1 MRMTKQI
8 EELIHRRRRQLLVH
22 SIIYYRLGET
32 IIPDAV
38 FDSWAKEL
46 AALQRD
52 NLQLSESI
60 PYMRYQF
67 SDWTGETGFHLPL
80 MDRAAGKVAEE
91 LLETYKSSLLTVPS
105 L

>member
-32 IIPDAV
+32 IVPDAV

-46 AALQRD
+46 AALQTQH
-52 NLQLSESI
+52 LQLSESI
-60 PYMRYQF
+60 PYMRYAF

-80 MDRAAGKVAEE
+80 MDRRASAVAEE
-91 LLETYKSSLLTVPS
+91 LLETYKNLLTLPQS
-105 L
+105 